1 MPDVESKRIDDGYL
15 RTVNRVLLTILVSAV
30 VSGVVA
36 LPGLITDISANTAYR
51 ENNGSIN
58 DLSIKMK
65 AVLDEHYMTRENVED
80 AIRSARLELLA
91 DQQRMI
97 MPLDKK
103 LNSLDDKIDYLVKR
117 EIAKGDKK

>member
-1 MPDVESKRIDDGYL
+1 MPPVESKRVDDGYL
-15 RTVNRVLLTILVSAV
+15 RTVNKVLLTILVSAV

-65 AVLDEHYMTRENVED
+65 AVLDEHYMTRENVEN